1 MTRPILVPLDGSQ
14 FSEGAIH
21 AAIGVARR
29 NRTRVELVLV
39 HELFVPPPEG
49 PREMMF
55 VSPIM
60 DGEWR
65 SRQGAYMRDLVA
77 RVQKTTAVPVTGN
90 VMDGPVI
97 PGLVERAESSDAQ
110 LVVMATHGEASAG
123 RLWLAS
129 VTRALTHRSPV
140 PVLLVKPAAPG
151 FDLRSERFAKVLIP
165 VDGSRL
171 SESAIEHALM
181 VAGTTGV
188 EYILLRVVTPA
199 EEWELGAGSWAS
211 ADDLAMTEAQA
222 YTAEL
227 VKQLTERG
235 IEATGET
242 LRARRSSPAILSA
255 ARAHGV
261 DLIAITTHSR
271 GAASRLFR
279 RSVADAMARNAGP
292 AALVARRYVA
302 ESAVESTDR
311 AAAEEPV
318 AV

>member
-1 MTRPILVPLDGSQ
+1 MTRPILVPLDGSS
-14 FSEGAIH
+14 FSEHAIP

-29 NRTRVELVLV
+29 NQARVELVLV

-55 VSPIM
+55 VSPVM
-60 DGEWR
+60 DSEWR

-77 RVQKTTAVPVTGN
+77 RLRKSSPVPVTGN
-90 VMDGPVI
+90 VMDGPVV
-97 PGLVERAESSDAQ
+97 PGLVEHAESIDAQ

-129 VTRALTHRSPV
+129 VTRGLTHRSPV
-140 PVLLVKPAAPG
+140 PVLLVKPGVPG
-151 FDLRSERFAKVLIP
+151 FDPRSERFAKVLVP

-171 SESAIEHALM
+171 SESAIEHAIT
-181 VAGTTGV
+181 VTGTTGV
-188 EYILLRVVTPA
+188 EYVLLRVVTPV

-211 ADDLAMTEAQA
+211 ADDLAVTEAQA
-222 YTAEL
+222 YTEEL
-227 VKQLTERG
+227 VKRLSARG
-235 IEATGET
+235 IGARGET
-242 LRARRSSPAILSA
+242 VRARRSSAAILSA
-255 ARAHGV
+255 ARANAV

-279 RSVADAMARNAGP
+279 RSVADTMARNAGP
-292 AALVARRYVA
+292 AALIARNYKTAAVTEVA
-302 ESAVESTDR
+302 DR
-311 AAAEEPV
+311 IAEEPV